1 MQKTM
6 ETSQILSNS
15 QRVVVK
21 IGSAL
26 ITRDGHGLDEQAVQD
41 WTRQIAALA
50 GNKRQFVVV
59 SSGAVAEGTVRL
71 GWKKRPR
78 ALHELQAAAAV
89 GQMGLVRCYEDYFR
103 QYHLQTAQVL
113 LSHDDL
119 ADRRRYLNARS
130 TLKTLLDLRVVP
142 IVNEN
147 DTVATEEIRFGDNDS
162 LAAMVANLIE
172 ADLLILLTDRDGLF
186 DSDPKMNADARLI
199 SHAQVD
205 DSRLLTA
212 AGPSAGTLGRGGMIT
227 KVQAAR
233 TAARSGT
240 HTVIMSGRAEN
251 GLSRLLA
258 GEQLGTLLTATEGAL
273 SARKQWLA
281 GRLVPKGVVVL
292 DDGAIKVL
300 MGKGRSLLPVGVT
313 AVQGEFR
320 RGDLVKCVDSRWQ
333 EVARGLI
340 NYSSAETARIKGCS
354 SKKAEQELGYIDEP
368 ELIHRDNLVIT
379 A

>member
-1 MQKTM
+1 M
-6 ETSQILSNS
+6 ETARILTNS
-15 QRVVVK
+15 QRIVVK

-26 ITRDGHGLDEQAVQD
+26 ITRDGHGLDEATVED
-41 WTRQIAALA
+41 WTRQIATLA
-50 GNKRQFVVV
+50 GKKRQFVVV

-89 GQMGLVRCYEDYFR
+89 GQMGLVRCYEDQFKHH
-103 QYHLQTAQVL
+103 HLQTAQVL
-113 LSHDDL
+113 LTHDDL

-130 TLKTLLDLRVVP
+130 TLTTLLDMNVIP

-162 LAAMVANLIE
+162 LAAMVANLII
-172 ADLLILLTDRDGLF
+172 ADLLILLTDQDGLF
-186 DSDPKMNADARLI
+186 DSNPKINANAQLIDYAR
-199 SHAQVD
+199 VD
-205 DSRLLTA
+205 DARLLTA

-240 HTVIMSGRAEN
+240 HTVIMSGHAEN
-251 GLSRLLA
+251 GLLRLLE
-258 GEQLGTLLTATEGAL
+258 GEQLGTLLTSTEGVL

-281 GRLVPKGVVVL
+281 GRLIPKGVIVL
-292 DDGAIKVL
+292 DDGAIRVL
-300 MGKGRSLLPVGVT
+300 KEKGRSLLPVGVT

-320 RGDLVKCVDSRWQ
+320 RGDLVKCVDANWQ
-333 EVARGLI
+333 EIARGLI
-340 NYSSAETARIKGCS
+340 NYSAAETARIKGCS
-354 SKKAEQELGYIDEP
+354 SKKIEQELGYIDEP
-368 ELIHRDNLVIT
+368 ELIHRDNLVVT